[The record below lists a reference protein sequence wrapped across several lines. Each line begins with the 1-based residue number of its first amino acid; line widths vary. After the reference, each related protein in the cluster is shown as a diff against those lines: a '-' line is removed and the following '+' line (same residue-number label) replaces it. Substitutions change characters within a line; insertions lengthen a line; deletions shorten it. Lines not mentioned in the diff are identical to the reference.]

1 MGMFPEGL
9 VDVLEGSTRRGWDS
23 VWRSFVTKM
32 DHTNAEVLVNS
43 KMSPGKGTER
53 PW

>member
-1 MGMFPEGL
+1 M
-9 VDVLEGSTRRGWDS
+9 LEGSTRRGWDS

-32 DHTNAEVLVNS
+32 DRANVEVLVNS
-43 KMSPGKGTER
+43 RMFSGKGTER